1 MITASAKAIL
11 KTWIC
16 PWCRAV
22 CNDVGVLHILT
33 DKQFKRT
40 LKKDSQA
47 NHGIC
52 DGCKDKQMI
61 EIAKFKRRR
70 K

>member
-22 CNDVGVLHILT
+22 CNDVGVVRILT
-33 DKQFKRT
+33 AKQAEQAA
-40 LKKDSQA
+40 KDSQT

-61 EIAKFKRRR
+61 EIANFKRRR

>member
-1 MITASAKAIL
+1 MITATAETIRDA
-11 KTWIC
+11 WIC
-16 PWCRAV
+16 AWCKAV
-22 CNDVGVLHILT
+22 CNKTGTLRILT
-33 DKQFKRT
+33 DKQYERT

-61 EIAKFKRRR
+61 EIAKRKGKR
-70 K
+70 